1 MERDSITSEINDDEW
16 KEQNIF
22 GIFFIEISA
31 QFFLFSFFTA
41 SVNTVSQS
49 VSQSVSQVV
58 SHGLPTSG
66 VNSDQQSYVTCVLI
80 VRSLLAK
87 LDRELN
93 NMKLFV
99 FSTSAQFL
107 LITPNY
113 VR

>member
-1 MERDSITSEINDDEW
+1 MERAKHFWD
-16 KEQNIF
+16 
-22 GIFFIEISA
+22 FFIEISA
-31 QFFLFSFFTA
+31 QFFLFSFFTV

-49 VSQSVSQVV
+49 V